1 MLMKGSG
8 LFLAI
13 FVFLYLGVNAQI
25 KTPEKDSKWVYNYV
39 NAGSRGPILAKYNKD
54 TFLDD
59 KLALVLEES
68 FYQLAFPRRDTPTYV
83 GNIIAIDDSL
93 VSYWNENQWDTLY
106 DFGAEV
112 EESWYYF
119 LFSGEDTLKATVVDK
134 GRDPNLGVFINLE
147 YEYYYKDFN
156 VLESWKDT
164 IYELTLGGSEY
175 IVPWDNVVMKLD
187 GQVGGPLICFS
198 NSQGRYSDRVWT
210 TGGAA
215 CTDIIQKLDV
225 SELSETKKFSIY
237 PNPSGGRIYLSSITN
252 EFPKRVF
259 VMDAKGVLVYEA
271 ESLDQLSDL
280 SPQLYFI
287 KIDRKDG
294 LVEVHRVLVE

>member
-1 MLMKGSG
+1 MLMNGSG
-8 LFLAI
+8 LLLAI

-147 YEYYYKDFN
+147 YEYYDKDFN

-175 IVPWDNVVMKLD
+175 IVPWDDVVMKLD

-198 NSQGRYSDRVWT
+198 NSQGRYSDGVWT
-210 TGGAA
+210 AGGIA
-215 CTDIIQKLDV
+215 CTDIIQKLEV
-225 SELSETKKFSIY
+225 TKLSEMKEFSIY
-237 PNPSGGRIYLSSITN
+237 PNPSSGKIFLKSSTN
-252 EFPKRVF
+252 KTPKRVS
-259 VMDAKGVLVYEA
+259 VVDAKGALVYEGK
-271 ESLDQLSDL
+271 SLDNIGNLS
-280 SPQLYFI
+280 SQVYYVKI
-287 KIDRKDG
+287 KRQDG
-294 LVEVHRVLVE
+294 LAEVHRVVVE